1 MARLGRAELFLGP
14 CQMNHPSVILLRPE
28 DDVAVATRRLEPG
41 EDIEVHADRIPVRD
55 LVGMGHKIALRHISK
70 GAPVRKYGQ
79 VIGFAT
85 KAISAGSLVHVNN
98 LEAGNFDRDYAF
110 SSDLKPVRFAD
121 EKRTFQGYDRGDGRY
136 GTRNYIALVSTV
148 NCSASTSR
156 YIVRRLEQL
165 GVLKDYPGVDG
176 VVAVTHK
183 AGCAMQYGGPDHLQ
197 LDRTLAGFAR
207 HANVAAYLIIGL
219 GCETGQAAHLIEGE
233 RLHQIGGG
241 VSRPPTVINIQ
252 ELGGIA
258 RTVEAGVEA
267 VIGLLPEASRHK
279 RTAIGADKL
288 ILATN
293 CGGSDGNSGVTA
305 NPALGVA
312 SDLLVAQGGTTVLAE
327 TTEIYGAEHL
337 LTRRAVS
344 PSVGQ
349 KLIERIRWWERYT
362 GMFGAEINN
371 NPSPGNKEG
380 GLTTIYEKSLGA
392 IAKAGSTPLV
402 DVVMYAE
409 PVNAKG
415 FVVMDTPG
423 YDPTSMTG
431 LVAGGAN
438 VGVFTTGRGSVFG
451 CKPAPCIKVATNTP
465 MFRRMEADMDID
477 AGTILGG
484 VPVEEVGRLIF
495 EEILAVAG
503 GKKTKSEIAG
513 VGEEEFAPWS
523 IGPTL

>member
-1 MARLGRAELFLGP
+1 MSQPAAI
-14 CQMNHPSVILLRPE
+14 VLRSQ
-28 DDVAVATRRLEPG
+28 DDVAVAARLLEPG
-41 EDIEVHADRIPVRD
+41 EDLDLPVGRIPVRD
-55 LVGMGHKIALRHISK
+55 VVGLGHKIALRAIST
-70 GAPVRKYGQ
+70 GEPVRKYGQ

-85 KAISAGSLVHVNN
+85 KNIPAGSLVHVHNI
-98 LEAGNFDRDYAF
+98 EAGRFDRDYAF
-110 SSDLKPVRFAD
+110 SSEVVPVQPAAV
-121 EKRTFQGYDRGDGRY
+121 KRTFEGYDRGDGRY
-136 GTRNYIALVSTV
+136 GTRNYVALVSTV

-207 HANVAAYLIIGL
+207 HANVAAYVIIGL

-233 RLHQIGGG
+233 RLLDLGSGA
-241 VSRPPTVINIQ
+241 RKPPIVLNIQ

-258 RTVEAGVEA
+258 RTVDEGTEA
-267 VIGLLPEASRHK
+267 IIKLLPDAAKHR
-279 RTAIGADKL
+279 RTTIGADKL

-305 NPALGVA
+305 NPALGIA

-337 LTRRAVS
+337 LTRRAIS
-344 PSVGQ
+344 PAVGE

-362 GMFGAEINN
+362 KMFGAEINN

-392 IAKAGSTPLV
+392 IAKAGSTPMV
-402 DVVMYAE
+402 DVLQYAE
-409 PVNAKG
+409 PITAKG

-477 AGTILGG
+477 AGTILSGT
-484 VPVEEVGRLIF
+484 PVEEVGRLIF
-495 EEILAVAG
+495 EEILAVAS
-503 GKKTKSEIAG
+503 GKKTKSETAG

>member
-1 MARLGRAELFLGP
+1 MI
-14 CQMNHPSVILLRPE
+14 PSAILLRSQ
-28 DDVAVATRRLEPG
+28 DDVAVAARLLEPG
-41 EDIEVHADRIPVRD
+41 EDIELSIGLIPVRD
-55 LVGMGHKIALRHISK
+55 RVGMGHKIALRAIPR

-85 KAISAGSLVHVNN
+85 RDIPAGSLVHVDN
-98 LEAGNFDRDYAF
+98 LEAGTFSRDYAF
-110 SSDLKPVRFAD
+110 SSEVVPVTPAVR
-121 EKRTFQGYDRGDGRY
+121 KRTFEGYDRGDGRF
-136 GTRNYIALVSTV
+136 GTRNYVALVSTV

-165 GVLKDYPGVDG
+165 GVLKDFPGVDG

-207 HANVAAYLIIGL
+207 HANVAAYIIIGL

-233 RLHQIGGG
+233 HLINLGGG
-241 VSRPPTVINIQ
+241 DRRAPLVLNIQ

-258 RTVEAGVEA
+258 RTVEAGTQA
-267 VIGLLPEASRHK
+267 IIKLLPEASRHR
-279 RTAIGADKL
+279 RTTIGADKL

-305 NPALGVA
+305 NPALGIA

-337 LTRRAVS
+337 LTRRAIT
-344 PSVGQ
+344 PAVGE

-371 NPSPGNKEG
+371 NPSPGNKDG

-402 DVVMYAE
+402 DVVHYAE
-409 PVNAKG
+409 PIRAKG

-423 YDPTSMTG
+423 YDPVSMTG

-438 VGVFTTGRGSVFG
+438 VCVFTTGRGSVFG
-451 CKPAPCIKVATNTP
+451 CKPSPSIKVATNTP
-465 MFRRMEADMDID
+465 MFQRMEADMDID
-477 AGTILGG
+477 AGVVLAG
-484 VPVEEVGRLIF
+484 VPVEEVGQLIF
-495 EEILAVAG
+495 EEILAVAS
-503 GKKTKSEIAG
+503 GKKTKSELEG